1 MPNPISIV
9 IFEDEASKGLT
20 FKPLTYTRSAAE
32 LRSGA
37 FSLIER
43 VHFALDPEELIIE
56 TSEELAGVIAERY
69 PYIKVN
75 TAPTGKNIRR
85 INARSSATL
94 SEIADE
100 KNTAVFTSIWDMVHK
115 NPQKIEGDIKWLAKN
130 GSQFSPFSSKKY
142 PGVYAISPEKIFVGE
157 NAVITPSVVLDAS
170 QGSILIGSN
179 VTIQPHSTIIG
190 PAIIGHDSLVKV
202 GAKIFGGTTIGPVS
216 KVGGE
221 IENSIIQGYSNK
233 QHDGYLGHSFIGEW
247 CNLGAGTNTSDLR
260 NDYGNITVKIENT
273 NIETGSMFV
282 GLMMGDHSK
291 SAIGTQF
298 NTGTAVGVHCNIFGA
313 GFPPKWI
320 PNFSW
325 GSAEKLIRHALDKA
339 LNVAEIVK
347 GRRKESLTESERSLF
362 EKLFAERG

>member
-1 MPNPISIV
+1 MPNPISVV
-9 IFEDEASKGLT
+9 IFEDEVSQGLT
-20 FKPLTYTRSAAE
+20 FKPLSYTRSAAE

-43 VHFALDPEELIIE
+43 VHVALDPQELIVE
-56 TSEELAGVIAERY
+56 TAPHLEGVIKERY
-69 PYIKVN
+69 PYVQVN
-75 TAPTGKNIRR
+75 SKPTGNAARR
-85 INARSSATL
+85 INARSSASL
-94 SEIADE
+94 QEITDE
-100 KNTAVFTSIWDMVHK
+100 KHDSTFTSVWDLVHK
-115 NPQKIEGDIKWLAKN
+115 NARMIEGDVAWLAKN
-130 GSQFSPFSSKKY
+130 GRQFSAFDAKKY
-142 PGVYAISPEKIFVGE
+142 SGVFAINAEKIFMDEHV
-157 NAVITPSVVLDAS
+157 AISPSVVLDAS

-190 PAIIGHDSLVKV
+190 PAIICHDVLVKV

-260 NDYGNITVKIENT
+260 NDYGNVGVKIENK
-273 NIETGSMFV
+273 NIDTGSMFV

-298 NTGTAVGVHCNIFGA
+298 NTGTAVGVHCNVFGA

-320 PNFSW
+320 QNFSW
-325 GSAEKLIRHALDKA
+325 GSADKMIRHALDKA

-347 GRRKESLTESERSLF
+347 GRRKESLTQSERLLY
-362 EKLFAERG
+362 EKLFSERG

>member
-1 MPNPISIV
+1 MANPVSIV
-9 IFEDEASKGLT
+9 IFEDEAASGLT
-20 FKPLTYTRSAAE
+20 FKPLSYTRSAAE

-43 VHFALDPEELIIE
+43 VRLALDPEELILE
-56 TSEELAGVIAERY
+56 TASELEGVVKERY
-69 PYIKVN
+69 PSLKVN
-75 TAPTGKNIRR
+75 AKPSGKNIRR

-94 SEIADE
+94 SSIGEDSDE
-100 KNTAVFTSIWDMVHK
+100 AFASLWDIVHR
-115 NPQKIEGDIKWLAKN
+115 NSQMIEGDIAWLARN
-130 GSQFSPFSSKKY
+130 DPQFSAFSSTNHS
-142 PGVYAISPEKIFVGE
+142 GVFAICEERITVGA
-157 NAVITPSVVLDAS
+157 NAAIAPSVVLDAS

-190 PAIIGHDSLVKV
+190 PVIICHDSLIKA

-221 IENSIIQGYSNK
+221 VENAIIQGYSNK

-260 NDYGNITVKIENT
+260 NDYGNVGVKIENT
-273 NIETGSMFV
+273 NIDTGSMFV

-298 NTGTAVGVHCNIFGA
+298 NTGTTVGVHCNVFGA

-325 GSAEKLIRHALDKA
+325 GSADKMIRHALDKA

-347 GRRKESLTESERSLF
+347 ERRNQQLTQSERLLY
-362 EKLFAERG
+362 EKLFAER

>member
-1 MPNPISIV
+1 MPNPTSVV
-9 IFEDEASKGLT
+9 IFEDELSQGLT
-20 FKPLTYTRSAAE
+20 FKPLTYTHSVAE

-43 VHFALDPEELIIE
+43 IHFALDPQELIVE
-56 TSEELAGVIAERY
+56 TVPHLEAVVKERY

-75 TAPTGKNIRR
+75 TQPTGNSVRR

-94 SEIADE
+94 SEIADG
-100 KNTAVFTSIWDMVHK
+100 TTDATFTSLWDIVHK
-115 NPQKIEGDIKWLAKN
+115 NSQMIEGDIAWLSKHGA
-130 GSQFSPFSSKKY
+130 QFSPYNQKKFS
-142 PGVYAISPEKIFVGE
+142 GVFTLNADNIFTGE
-157 NAVITPSVVLDAS
+157 GASIAPSVMLDAS

-179 VTIQPHSTIIG
+179 VNIQPHSTIIG
-190 PAIIGHDSLVKV
+190 PVIIGHTSLVKV

-260 NDYGNITVKIENT
+260 NDYGNVGVKIENK
-273 NIETGSMFV
+273 NIDTGSMFV

-298 NTGTAVGVHCNIFGA
+298 NTGTAVGVHCNVFGA

-320 PNFSW
+320 QNFSW
-325 GSAEKLIRHALDKA
+325 GSADKMIRHALEKA

-347 GRRKESLTESERSLF
+347 GRRKESLTQSERLLY
-362 EKLFAERG
+362 EKLFAERS